1 MTDSRTGDATRKL
14 LVSFHP
20 NPRVAPLVD
29 GGVKPEG
36 VDLEWDTGEI
46 GAAFM
51 RALTKNDFDI
61 FEFSISHYI
70 ATRDHP
76 NPAYAGW
83 IAVPVFTSKPVFLYR
98 NLFVREAAGIKSL
111 MDLRGKRLGIPDFS
125 MTGGI
130 AIRVILRTLY
140 GIHPRE
146 ITWINT
152 RPARLRHDNAM
163 GFDHSTQTG
172 ITITNIDEGT
182 TPQQMLERGELDAV
196 VGAPEVEVGAAP
208 GIRRFPLEQWIEI
221 LAAVRRVI
229 GITPVNHTLIVQK
242 RLLVDR
248 PDLATRM
255 LQAFERSKTEAYRRS
270 PTARALFPEYDL
282 DAQRRAFGDDPF
294 PYGFKA
300 NRQVL
305 ELVAEQL
312 EIDGII
318 RKRPDIDGLVAES
331 VRGS

>member
-1 MTDSRTGDATRKL
+1 MTNGRIDDATRKL
-14 LVSFHP
+14 LISFHA
-20 NPRVAPLVD
+20 NPRVVPLVD

-36 VDLEWDTGEI
+36 VDLEWDSGEI

-98 NLFVREAAGIKSL
+98 NLFVREAAGIQSL
-111 MDLRGKRLGIPDFS
+111 ADLRGKRLGIPDFS

-152 RPARLRHDNAM
+152 RPARLRHDHAM
-163 GFDHSTQTG
+163 GFDHSTETG

-182 TPQQMLERGELDAV
+182 TPQQLLARGELDAV
-196 VGAPEVEVGAAP
+196 VGAPQVEVAAAP
-208 GIRRFPLEQWIEI
+208 GIRRFPLEQWIEA
-221 LAAVRRVI
+221 LAAVRRAI

-248 PDLATRM
+248 PDLAIRM
-255 LQAFERSKTEAYRRS
+255 LQAFERSKMEAYRRS
-270 PTARALFPEYDL
+270 PAARAIFPEYDL
-282 DAQRRAFGDDPF
+282 DAQRRAFGDDPY
-294 PYGFKA
+294 PYGLKA

-318 RKRPDIDGLVAES
+318 RKRPDIDALVAES
-331 VRGS
+331 VRDS

>member
-1 MTDSRTGDATRKL
+1 MADAHSDDATRKL
-14 LVSFHP
+14 LISFHP
-20 NPRVAPLVD
+20 NPRVVPLVD
-29 GGVKPEG
+29 GGVKLEG
-36 VDLEWDTGEI
+36 VNLEWDTGEI

-83 IAVPVFTSKPVFLYR
+83 IAVPVFTSKPTIIYR
-98 NLFVREAAGIKSL
+98 NLFVRDAAGIQSL
-111 MDLRGKRLGIPDFS
+111 ADLRGKRLGIPDFS

-152 RPARLRHDNAM
+152 RPPNLRHDNAM
-163 GFDHSTQTG
+163 GFDHSTDTG

-182 TPQQMLERGELDAV
+182 TAQQMLERGELDAAI
-196 VGAPEVEVGAAP
+196 GAPEVDVKDAP
-208 GIRRFPLEQWIEI
+208 GIRRFPIEQWVEA
-221 LAAVRRVI
+221 LAAVQREI
-229 GITPVNHTLIVQK
+229 GITPVNHTLVIQK
-242 RLLVDR
+242 RLLVER
-248 PDLATRM
+248 PELATLL
-255 LQAFERSKTEAYRRS
+255 LQAFERSKQEGYRRN
-270 PTARALFPEYDL
+270 PAARAIFPEYDIG
-282 DAQRRAFGDDPF
+282 AQRRAFGDDPY

-318 RKRPDIDGLVAES
+318 RKRPDIESLVAES
-331 VRGS
+331 VRDS

>member
-1 MTDSRTGDATRKL
+1 MTDSRTDDATRKL
-14 LVSFHP
+14 LISFHP
-20 NPRVAPLVD
+20 NPRVVPLVD

-83 IAVPVFTSKPVFLYR
+83 IAVPVFSSKPSAIYR
-98 NLFVREAAGIKSL
+98 NLFVRDAAGIESL
-111 MDLRGKRLGIPDFS
+111 ADLRGKRLGIPDFS

-163 GFDHSTQTG
+163 GFDHSTETG

-270 PTARALFPEYDL
+270 PAARAIFPEYDL

>member
-1 MTDSRTGDATRKL
+1 MTDSHGADATRKL
-14 LVSFHP
+14 LISFHP

-36 VDLEWDTGEI
+36 VDLEWDSGEI
-46 GAAFM
+46 GAAFL
-51 RALTKNDFDI
+51 RALTKNDFDL

-83 IAVPVFTSKPVFLYR
+83 IAVPVFTSKPVFVYR
-98 NLFVREAAGIKSL
+98 NLFLREAAGIDSL
-111 MDLRGKRLGIPDFS
+111 ADLRGKRLGIPDFS

-130 AIRVILRTLY
+130 AIRIILKALY

-152 RPARLRHDNAM
+152 RPARLRHDHAM
-163 GFDHSTQTG
+163 GFDHSTETG
-172 ITITNIDEGT
+172 ITIHNIDEGT
-182 TPQQMLERGELDAV
+182 TAQQMLERGELDAAI
-196 VGAPEVEVGAAP
+196 GASDVEVGAAP
-208 GIRRFPLEQWIEI
+208 GIRRFPLEQWIEV
-221 LAAVRRVI
+221 LAAVRRAI
-229 GITPVNHTLIVQK
+229 GITPVNHILLLQK
-242 RLLVDR
+242 RLLLER

-255 LQAFERSKTEAYRRS
+255 LQAFERSKFEAYRRS
-270 PTARALFPEYDL
+270 PSARAILPEYDIE
-282 DAQRRAFGDDPF
+282 AQRRVFGDDPF

-312 EIDGII
+312 EIDGVI

>member
-1 MTDSRTGDATRKL
+1 MTNSRTDDATRKL
-14 LVSFHP
+14 LISFHP
-20 NPRVAPLVD
+20 NPRVVPLVD

-83 IAVPVFTSKPVFLYR
+83 IAVPVFASKPSGIYR
-98 NLFVREAAGIKSL
+98 SLFVRDAAGIQSL
-111 MDLRGKRLGIPDFS
+111 ADLRGKRLGIPDFS

-146 ITWINT
+146 ITWVNT
-152 RPARLRHDNAM
+152 RPARHRHDNAM
-163 GFDHSTQTG
+163 GFDHSTETG
-172 ITITNIDEGT
+172 ITILNIDEGT
-182 TPQQMLERGELDAV
+182 TPQQLLARGELDAA
-196 VGAPEVEVGAAP
+196 VGAPDAQAGVAA
-208 GIRRFPLEQWIEI
+208 GIRQFPLEQWIEV
-221 LAAVRRVI
+221 LAAVQRAI
-229 GITPVNHTLIVQK
+229 GITPVNHTLIIQK
-242 RLLVDR
+242 RLLIER

-255 LQAFERSKTEAYRRS
+255 LQAFERSKMEAYRRS
-270 PTARALFPEYDL
+270 PAARAIFPDYDL
-282 DAQRRAFGDDPF
+282 EAQRCAFGDDPY